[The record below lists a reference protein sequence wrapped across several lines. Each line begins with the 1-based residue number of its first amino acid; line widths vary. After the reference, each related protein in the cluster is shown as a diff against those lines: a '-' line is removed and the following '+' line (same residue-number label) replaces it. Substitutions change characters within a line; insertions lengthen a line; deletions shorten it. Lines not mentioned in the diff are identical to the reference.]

1 MFKIRYY
8 RERLGY
14 TQQQVADYLGIIR
27 QRYANWENETRE
39 INLSDA
45 CLLCDLFNCTLDEL
59 AGRTWPP
66 KQTPVLSSADPLAGI
81 PQDEFDLLTAYRST
95 DDRGRE
101 TIQAIAS
108 AQPGEESI
116 LPAYKV
122 G

>member
-1 MFKIRYY
+1 MYKIREL
-8 RERLGY
+8 RKMRGL
-14 TQQQVADYLGIIR
+14 TQEQC
-27 QRYANWENETRE
+27 ANHLNITPSGFNHLENGRRD
-39 INLSDA
+39 LKLDDA
-45 CLLCDLFNCTLDEL
+45 CLLCDLFDCTLDEL

-81 PQDEFDLLTAYRST
+81 PQDEFNLLTAYRST

>member
-1 MFKIRYY
+1 MFKIREL
-8 RERLGY
+8 RELRGLTQAECAAHLNMTRSGY
-14 TQQQVADYLGIIR
+14 GHL
-27 QRYANWENETRE
+27 ENDRRD
-39 INLSDA
+39 LKLDDA
-45 CLLCDLFNCTLDEL
+45 LLLADLFDCTLDEL

-81 PQDEFDLLTAYRST
+81 PQDEVKLLSAYRST

-122 G
+122 S